1 MLMGDKTIEELGG
14 DDAYI
19 EMENNHYHF
28 DLKKKCW
35 SVKQQKKQ
43 ILISAPLKWK

>member
-1 MLMGDKTIEELGG
+1 MGDKTIEELGG

-28 DLKKKCW
+28 DLKKEMLVSQTAKETD
-35 SVKQQKKQ
+35 
-43 ILISAPLKWK
+43 IDIRPLKWK